1 MSHDRQYRE
10 VDFTP
15 SELDHEYGEG
25 IHLQEDPLALSRL
38 ATLCSPEIGQP
49 AFNRLIAELYRR
61 LLWNVISAEFPRT
74 EASIPSRMRETTERG
89 VYRGT
94 IIDPAASVVTVD
106 VARAGMVPSEV
117 CYRRLNEILDEQR
130 VRQDHLFMARKT
142 DDEGDV
148 VGAELLGDKVG
159 GPVDGGFLLFPDPMG
174 ATGSSMSQA
183 IDFYKKNVG
192 GEADRIVAMNLI
204 VTPEFIGRMQRDH
217 PDVECYALRLDRG
230 TSPAELLETIPG
242 ERREAES
249 GLDDNDYIVPGGGG
263 FGEVMNNSWA

>member
-1 MSHDRQYRE
+1 MTHDRQYRD

-61 LLWNVISAEFPRT
+61 LLWNVVSAEFPRT
-74 EASIPSRMRETTERG
+74 EASISSRMRDSTERG
-89 VYRGT
+89 VYDGT
-94 IIDPAASVVTVD
+94 VIDPETSVVTVD

-117 CYRRLNEILDEQR
+117 CYRRLNEMLHEDG
-130 VRQDHLFMARKT
+130 VRQDHLFMARET
-142 DDEGDV
+142 DEEGTV
-148 VGAELLGDKVG
+148 TGAELLGDKVG
-159 GPVDGGFLLFPDPMG
+159 GSVDGGFVLFPDPMG

-183 IDFYKKNVG
+183 IDFYKEQVG
-192 GEADRIVAMNLI
+192 GEAEQIVAMNLI
-204 VTPEFIGRMQRDH
+204 VTPEFIERMQRDH
-217 PDVECYALRLDRG
+217 PDVECYAMRLDRG
-230 TSPAELLETIPG
+230 MSPADILETIPG
-242 ERREAES
+242 ERWEAES